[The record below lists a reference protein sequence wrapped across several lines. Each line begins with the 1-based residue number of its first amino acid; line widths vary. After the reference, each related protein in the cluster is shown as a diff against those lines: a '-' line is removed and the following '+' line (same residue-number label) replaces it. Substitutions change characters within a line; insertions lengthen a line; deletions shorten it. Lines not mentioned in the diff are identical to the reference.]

1 MSFWLREVAG
11 WFFIALGLFVFYRC
25 YLLLTDEEHR
35 IFEGASMTLVGVVI
49 FRGGIHL
56 LKVATAAEVCLQ
68 AEQKM
73 DQQRPSTP
81 RNPAHARGA
90 EQVFSGRRFP

>member
-1 MSFWLREVAG
+1 MRFWLREVAG

-68 AEQKM
+68 AEQKTEP
-73 DQQRPSTP
+73 QRPAL
-81 RNPAHARGA
+81 RNVAQARGA
-90 EQVFSGRRFP
+90 EQVFSGRRLP